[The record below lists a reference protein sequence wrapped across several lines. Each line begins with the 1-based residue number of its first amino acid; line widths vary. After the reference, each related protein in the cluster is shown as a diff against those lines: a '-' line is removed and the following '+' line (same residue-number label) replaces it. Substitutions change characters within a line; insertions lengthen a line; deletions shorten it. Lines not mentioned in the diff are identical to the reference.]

1 MRRFLAIG
9 VLALSACQSSP
20 PKELPYPPQR
30 VFQNAY
36 SFMPPAELGWRVLG
50 RDAHRVVVARNGMTT
65 NETFAIQGEARRLPD
80 YGSREE
86 FVEIVRKAVAKG
98 AGDQRFNVLRHE
110 MIADAAKET
119 CVRSYFTAEDHAPVT
134 RTAAQGIMVLE
145 TMVRFCV
152 HPRYPQLVVS
162 VGYSHRRYPE
172 HADAGFAE
180 KADRLLSSLEFL
192 E

>member
-1 MRRFLAIG
+1 MRRLLAIG
-9 VLALSACQSSP
+9 VLALTACQTSP

-50 RDAHRVVVARNGMTT
+50 RDAHRAVYARAGINPD
-65 NETFAIQGEARRLPD
+65 ETFAIQGEARRLPA

-86 FVEIVRKAVAKG
+86 FFEIVKKG
-98 AGDQRFNVLRHE
+98 LEKEAADPRFKVLKH
-110 MIADAAKET
+110 DPVPET
-119 CVRSYFTAEDHAPVT
+119 ATTCLRTHFVAEDHSAVK
-134 RTAAQGIMVLE
+134 RTATPGVMVLE
-145 TMVRFCV
+145 AMARFCA
-152 HPRYPQLVVS
+152 HPKHAQVLIRL
-162 VGYSHRRYPE
+162 GYSHRRYPE
-172 HADAGFAE
+172 HADPKFAE

>member
-1 MRRFLAIG
+1 MRRLLAIG
-9 VLALSACQSSP
+9 VLALTACQTSP

-50 RDAHRVVVARNGMTT
+50 RKGHLVFVARNGINT
-65 NETFAIQGEARRLPD
+65 NETFAIQGGARRLPA

-98 AGDQRFNVLRHE
+98 AADQRFNVLKHD
-110 MIADAAKET
+110 MIADTAKET
-119 CVRSYFTAEDHAPVT
+119 CVRSHLTAEDRAAVT
-134 RTAAQGIMVLE
+134 RTAAPGVMVLE

-152 HPRYPQLVVS
+152 HPKYPELVVS
-162 VGYSHRRYPE
+162 VDYSHRRYPE
-172 HADAGFAE
+172 HADPKFTE
-180 KADRLLSSLEFL
+180 KADRLLSSLEYL